1 VETHCA
7 PALTRETRG
16 HASVHSGWCCG
27 LCRYL
32 RVMPQCEGGWEK
44 PLHKRI

>member
-27 LCRYL
+27 L
-32 RVMPQCEGGWEK
+32 
-44 PLHKRI
+44 